1 MMAEN
6 VILGENVKK
15 SYDGFF
21 ALRGVDFCVRSG
33 EIVGFLG
40 PNGAG
45 KTTLIKLIT
54 CTSFFD
60 EGTVSVY
67 NLDTKIHPKTIKSYI
82 GLVPQDNNLDP
93 DFTVYENLVV
103 YSRYFFLPKETAKKR
118 IDELLKFVSLLDR
131 KNSNVNDLSGGM
143 KRRLIIARSLIND
156 PKLIIL
162 DEPTTGLDPQAR
174 RHIWELIRELKRNG
188 KTIVLT
194 THYME
199 EAEELCDRVYILDS
213 GQIVV
218 NGSPSELI
226 SKYIG
231 KETVEIENCDEID
244 LKALSGKKVVYKDKI
259 YIHSQDKKEVLE
271 KLVALCVDVKFVV
284 RPSNLEDL
292 FIFLT
297 GKELR
302 E

>member
-1 MMAEN
+1 MKVEN
-6 VILGENVKK
+6 VIFGENVKK
-15 SYDGFF
+15 SYDGFW
-21 ALRGVDFCVRSG
+21 ALKGVDFYVKSG

-60 EGTVSVY
+60 EGRVVVY

-93 DFTVYENLVV
+93 DFTVYENLIV
-103 YSRYFFLPKETAKKR
+103 YSRYFFLSKETAKKR
-118 IDELLKFVSLLDR
+118 IDELLKFVSLYDR

-143 KRRLIIARSLIND
+143 KRRLIIARSLINN

-213 GQIVV
+213 GKIVV
-218 NGSPSELI
+218 SGSPSELI
-226 SKYIG
+226 SNYIG
-231 KETVEIENCDEID
+231 KETVEIENCDKID
-244 LKALSGKKVVYKDKI
+244 LKAISGKKMVYKDKI

-271 KLVALCVDVKFVV
+271 KLVDLCVDVKFVV

-297 GKELR
+297 GKELK